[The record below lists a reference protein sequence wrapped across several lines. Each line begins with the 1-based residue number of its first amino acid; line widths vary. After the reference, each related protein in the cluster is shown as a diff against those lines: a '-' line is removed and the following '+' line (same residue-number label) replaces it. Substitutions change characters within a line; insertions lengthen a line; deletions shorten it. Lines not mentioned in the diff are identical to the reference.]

1 MGLRSKMLRATG
13 TLLSRR
19 LMSSG
24 HPALTALSEED
35 VMLQEMVRKFCADHV
50 TPHVLSM
57 DESAKMRPETV
68 KEAFN
73 AGLMGIET
81 PSELQGAG
89 MSFFQSIIV
98 IEELAR
104 IDPAVSV
111 MVDVQNTLANVGIL
125 KWGSDEQKAR
135 WLPRLSTDTV
145 ASFCLSEWGSGS
157 DAFALKTKAKDCGSH
172 WELNGSKAW
181 ITNSGEAD
189 LFVVF
194 ATSDPALGYK
204 GISAFVV
211 ESRDTPG
218 LSVQPSENKL
228 GIRASS
234 TCEVVLEDVKVPKEN
249 VLGPLG
255 KGYKIAIESLNEGRI
270 GIGAQMVG
278 LAQGALDIMIPY
290 VKERKQFG
298 KPISDFQGV
307 QFMVGRAAME
317 VETARLL
324 VYEAARRK
332 DAGLPFLKHAAMAKL
347 YGSEVAE
354 RTASVAVEALGGM
367 GFVKE
372 SGVEK
377 LFRDSKIG
385 AIYEGTSNINLS
397 VIAKAALGEGPG
409 SDK

>member
-57 DESAKMRPETV
+57 DESAKMRPEIV

-89 MSFFQSIIV
+89 MSFSSSIVV

-104 IDPAVSV
+104 VDPAVSV

-135 WLPRLSTDTV
+135 WLPRLATDSV

-157 DAFALKTKAKDCGSH
+157 DAFALKTRAEDKGDH
-172 WELNGSKAW
+172 YELTGSKAW
-181 ITNSGEAD
+181 ITNSGEANV
-189 LFVVF
+189 FVVF
-194 ATSDPALGYK
+194 ATTDPSLGYK

-218 LSVQPSENKL
+218 LTVQKS
-228 GIRASS
+228 
-234 TCEVVLEDVKVPKEN
+234 KEN

-255 KGYKIAIESLNEGRI
+255 KG
-270 GIGAQMVG
+270 
-278 LAQGALDIMIPY
+278 
-290 VKERKQFG
+290 
-298 KPISDFQGV
+298 
-307 QFMVGRAAME
+307 
-317 VETARLL
+317 
-324 VYEAARRK
+324 
-332 DAGLPFLKHAAMAKL
+332 
-347 YGSEVAE
+347 
-354 RTASVAVEALGGM
+354 
-367 GFVKE
+367 
-372 SGVEK
+372 
-377 LFRDSKIG
+377 
-385 AIYEGTSNINLS
+385 
-397 VIAKAALGEGPG
+397 
-409 SDK
+409 

>member
-57 DESAKMRPETV
+57 DESAKMRPEIV

-104 IDPAVSV
+104 IDPSVSV
-111 MVDVQNTLANVGIL
+111 MVDVQITLANVGIL
-125 KWGSDEQKAR
+125 KWGSDEQKSR

-157 DAFALKTKAKDCGSH
+157 DAFALKTRAEDKGDH
-172 WELNGSKAW
+172 YELTGSKAW
-181 ITNSGEAD
+181 ITNSGEANV
-189 LFVVF
+189 FVVF
-194 ATSDPALGYK
+194 ATTDPSLGYK

-218 LSVQPSENKL
+218 LTVQKS
-228 GIRASS
+228 
-234 TCEVVLEDVKVPKEN
+234 KEN

-255 KGYKIAIESLNEGRI
+255 KG
-270 GIGAQMVG
+270 
-278 LAQGALDIMIPY
+278 
-290 VKERKQFG
+290 
-298 KPISDFQGV
+298 
-307 QFMVGRAAME
+307 
-317 VETARLL
+317 
-324 VYEAARRK
+324 
-332 DAGLPFLKHAAMAKL
+332 
-347 YGSEVAE
+347 
-354 RTASVAVEALGGM
+354 
-367 GFVKE
+367 
-372 SGVEK
+372 
-377 LFRDSKIG
+377 
-385 AIYEGTSNINLS
+385 
-397 VIAKAALGEGPG
+397 
-409 SDK
+409 